1 MTEDEARTW
10 VLERFGPVATERV
23 AAFVAMVVEEA
34 AHQNLIAPSTIPTIW
49 DRHVVDSLQLVAL
62 ASPETD
68 VMRWLDIGT
77 GGGFPGMVV
86 ALVRDGP
93 VDLVEPRRR
102 RADFLQLCV
111 ARLGLGEQVRVHLTK
126 VESVTSTARIISARA
141 VASLENLLRG
151 AAHCATTETRW
162 LLPRGRLDE
171 AEITALQKP
180 WHFMFHVE
188 QSVTNPESS
197 IVVLDRVRA
206 R

>member
-23 AAFVAMVVEEA
+23 VAFVAMVVEEA

-49 DRHVVDSLQLVAL
+49 ERHVVDSLQLVAL
-62 ASPETD
+62 AGPETHA
-68 VMRWLDIGT
+68 MRWLDIGT

-86 ALVRDGP
+86 ALVREGP

-111 ARLGLGEQVRVHLTK
+111 ARLGLGDQVRVYPTK
-126 VESVTSTARIISARA
+126 VESVTATARIISARA

>member
-49 DRHVVDSLQLVAL
+49 ERHVVDSLQLVAL
-62 ASPETD
+62 AGPETD
-68 VMRWLDIGT
+68 AMRWLDIGT

-111 ARLGLGEQVRVHLTK
+111 ARLGLGDQVRVYPTK
-126 VESVTSTARIISARA
+126 VESVTATARIISARA

-180 WHFMFHVE
+180 WHFVFHVE

>member
-49 DRHVVDSLQLVAL
+49 ERHVVDSLQLVAL
-62 ASPETD
+62 AGPETD
-68 VMRWLDIGT
+68 AMRWLDIGT

-111 ARLGLGEQVRVHLTK
+111 ARLGLGDQVRVYPTK
-126 VESVTSTARIISARA
+126 VESVTATARIISARA

>member
-49 DRHVVDSLQLVAL
+49 ERHVVDSLQLVAL
-62 ASPETD
+62 AGPETHA
-68 VMRWLDIGT
+68 MRWLDIGT

-111 ARLGLGEQVRVHLTK
+111 ARLGLGEQVWVHPTK
-126 VESVTSTARIISARA
+126 VESVTATARIISARA

-180 WHFMFHVE
+180 WHFVFHVE

>member
-49 DRHVVDSLQLVAL
+49 ERHVVDSLQLVAL
-62 ASPETD
+62 AGPETD
-68 VMRWLDIGT
+68 AMRWLDIGT

-111 ARLGLGEQVRVHLTK
+111 ARLGLGEQVRVYPTK
-126 VESVTSTARIISARA
+126 VESVTATARIISARA

>member
-23 AAFVAMVVEEA
+23 VAFVAMVVEEA

-49 DRHVVDSLQLVAL
+49 ERHVVDSLQLVAL
-62 ASPETD
+62 AGPETHA
-68 VMRWLDIGT
+68 MRWLDIGT

-86 ALVRDGP
+86 ALVREGP

-111 ARLGLGEQVRVHLTK
+111 ARLGLGDQVRVYPTK
-126 VESVTSTARIISARA
+126 VESVTATARIISARA

-171 AEITALQKP
+171 EEITALQKP

>member
-1 MTEDEARTW
+1 MTEEDAKAW
-10 VLERFGPVATERV
+10 VTDRFGAQATERV

-49 DRHVVDSLQLVAL
+49 ERHVVDSLQLVAL
-62 ASPETD
+62 AGEDSATK
-68 VMRWLDIGT
+68 RWVDIGT

-86 ALVRDGP
+86 ALVREGA

-102 RADFLQLCV
+102 RSDFLQLCV
-111 ARLGLGEQVRVHLTK
+111 ARLGLGGQAHVYAAKIEA
-126 VESVTSTARIISARA
+126 VTAPARIISARA

-151 AAHCATTETRW
+151 ASHCATTETRW
-162 LLPRGRLDE
+162 LLPRGRLDMD
-171 AEITALQKP
+171 EITALQKP
-180 WHFMFHVE
+180 WHFVFHVE

-197 IVVLDRVRA
+197 IVVLDRVSA

>member
-23 AAFVAMVVEEA
+23 ATFVTMVVEEA

-49 DRHVVDSLQLVAL
+49 ERHVVDSLQLVAL
-62 ASPETD
+62 AGPETHA
-68 VMRWLDIGT
+68 MRWLDIGT

-86 ALVRDGP
+86 ALVREGP

-111 ARLGLGEQVRVHLTK
+111 ARLGLGDQVRVYPTK
-126 VESVTSTARIISARA
+126 VESVTATARIISARA

>member
-49 DRHVVDSLQLVAL
+49 ERHVVDSLQLVAL
-62 ASPETD
+62 AGPATD
-68 VMRWLDIGT
+68 AMRWLDIGT

-171 AEITALQKP
+171 EEITALQKP

>member
-49 DRHVVDSLQLVAL
+49 ERHVVDSLQLVAL

-68 VMRWLDIGT
+68 AMRWLDIGT

-111 ARLGLGEQVRVHLTK
+111 ARLGLSDQVRVYPTK
-126 VESVTSTARIISARA
+126 VESVTATARIISARA